1 MCRLILGVI
10 FNIFF
15 TFSAVVAN
23 NTVPNV
29 FSRVGVT
36 DLIITA
42 TKDCS
47 IAEKIKTLSW
57 KMQSEG
63 VRI

>member
-1 MCRLILGVI
+1 MCRLI
-10 FNIFF
+10 FNIFL

-42 TKDCS
+42 TEDCL